1 MAYRLMFMAVLFRE
15 GHIVLLSLESTCCKA
30 SLFTFTCTELLRS
43 RTIFDVQGSKD
54 ANAQSLR
61 MLPLSSN
68 LKATPESGEHRALL
82 RRSYRKNWR
91 RMFKG
96 KILPEA

>member
-15 GHIVLLSLESTCCKA
+15 GHFVLLSLESTCCKA

-54 ANAQSLR
+54 ANAQSPEDASSQFKSEGNSR
-61 MLPLSSN
+61 IWRTSSATSKKLSEE
-68 LKATPESGEHRALL
+68 LG
-82 RRSYRKNWR
+82 KNVQ
-91 RMFKG
+91 G
-96 KILPEA
+96 KNPP

>member
-54 ANAQSLR
+54 ANAQSPEDASSQFKSEGNSR
-61 MLPLSSN
+61 IWRTSSATSKKLSEE
-68 LKATPESGEHRALL
+68 LE
-82 RRSYRKNWR
+82 KNVQ
-91 RMFKG
+91 G
-96 KILPEA
+96 KNPP